1 VTDADSNKE
10 QREVSIIRT
19 VSFVDFEGFDSNF
32 TDFLRKKENTS
43 IKNDVKNYTMV
54 NLKNMFEAISSL
66 DLQKYSEINSSLCSS
81 LVDIL
86 RTHNSS
92 IFMFAFINQNEASLS
107 ESTVTLELMM
117 KFKNLNSDY
126 FFDVAQEMNIDISNI
141 NDDKYFKEE
150 YYVAEMIVREQI
162 FNLFLVQ

>member
-19 VSFVDFEGFDSNF
+19 VSFVDFEGFNSSLTNI
-32 TDFLRKKENTS
+32 LHRKKNIS
-43 IKNDVKNYTMV
+43 MKNDVKNYTMV
-54 NLKNMFEAISSL
+54 NLKNMFESMSSF
-66 DLQKYSEINSSLCSS
+66 DLQKYSEINSSLCST

-107 ESTVTLELMM
+107 ESIVTLELMT
-117 KFKNLNSDY
+117 KFKSLNSDY

-141 NDDKYFKEE
+141 NDEKYFKEE
-150 YYVAEMIVREQI
+150 YYLADMIVRE
-162 FNLFLVQ
+162 